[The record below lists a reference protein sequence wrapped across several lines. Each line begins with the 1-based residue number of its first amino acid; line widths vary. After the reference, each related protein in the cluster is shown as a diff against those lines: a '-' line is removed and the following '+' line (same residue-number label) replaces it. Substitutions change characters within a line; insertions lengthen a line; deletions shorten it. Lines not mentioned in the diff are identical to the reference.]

1 MFLFEVFS
9 TENGAGRR
17 KGEAEE
23 LTEVRGAT
31 TGSSNLSGIGS
42 QPREPGCSPSV
53 SSNLRLGGGI
63 SLSLKSSI
71 TEQWHVGRR
80 VIFL

>member
-1 MFLFEVFS
+1 MFS

-31 TGSSNLSGIGS
+31 TRSSNFRVALVHSLGS
-42 QPREPGCSPSV
+42 LAALLVCPQ
-53 SSNLRLGGGI
+53 I
-63 SLSLKSSI
+63 SDLEVGSLY
-71 TEQWHVGRR
+71 
-80 VIFL
+80 L

>member
-1 MFLFEVFS
+1 MKCFPLG
-9 TENGAGRR
+9 TEQAGG
-17 KGEAEE
+17 KGR
-23 LTEVRGAT
+23 LRSWQEVRGAT
-31 TGSSNLSGIGS
+31 TGSSNIRVASVH
-42 QPREPGCSPSV
+42 SPNV

-71 TEQWHVGRR
+71 TEQWHMGRR